1 MPIFYAIAFL
11 IAVVL
16 IVAFAFAFVTRARSR
31 KLPSHSQSSATK
43 APKPAELAP
52 ILTRTLQDQASFD
65 NSDPDA
71 TQMYLRPSK
80 TGSTTEAQKRAG
92 TAVSGA
98 RLVGLAGS
106 QKGQHFALTD
116 AGLTVG
122 RNPSCE
128 IVLGDARVSGQ
139 HAWIGL
145 VNGKAVLRDLN
156 SSNGTFLNTGARVT
170 GDTEL
175 CAGDTIFIGGHQG
188 DQFRFVA
195 G

>member
-1 MPIFYAIAFL
+1 MPLPYAIAFL
-11 IAVVL
+11 IAVAL
-16 IVAFAFAFVTRARSR
+16 IVVFVMWTRSR
-31 KLPSHSQSSATK
+31 KTPSHPQARTVT
-43 APKPAELAP
+43 PPNPAELAP
-52 ILTRTLQDQASFD
+52 ILTRTLQAQASFE
-65 NSDPDA
+65 NNDPDA
-71 TQMYLRPSK
+71 TQMYMRPSK
-80 TGSTTEAQKRAG
+80 TGSSAEAQKRAG

-106 QKGQHFALTD
+106 QKGHHYALTD
-116 AGLTVG
+116 AGVTVG
-122 RNPSCE
+122 RSPACE
-128 IVLGDARVSGQ
+128 IVLSDARVSGQ

-156 SSNGTFLNTGARVT
+156 SSNGTFLNTGAKVT

-195 G
+195 E

>member
-1 MPIFYAIAFL
+1 MLTTYAIAVL

-16 IVAFAFAFVTRARSR
+16 IAAFVAWTRSR
-31 KLPSHSQSSATK
+31 KSPPTLQPSSAK
-43 APKPAELAP
+43 PVNPAELAP
-52 ILTRTLQDQASFD
+52 ILTRTVQDEPNAGSL
-65 NSDPDA
+65 DPDA

-92 TAVSGA
+92 TVVSGA

-106 QKGQHFALTD
+106 QKGQHYALTD

-122 RNPSCE
+122 RSPSCE
-128 IVLGDARVSGQ
+128 IVLSDARVSGQ
-139 HAWIGL
+139 HAWVGL

-156 SSNGTFLNTGARVT
+156 SSNGTFLNTGTRVA